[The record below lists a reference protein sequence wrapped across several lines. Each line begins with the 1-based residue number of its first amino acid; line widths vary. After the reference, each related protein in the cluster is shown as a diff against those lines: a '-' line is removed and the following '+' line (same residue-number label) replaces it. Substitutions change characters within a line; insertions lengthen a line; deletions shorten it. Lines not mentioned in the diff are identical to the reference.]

1 MLGSM
6 FHSADATTVF
16 GYCGWVLIT
25 LPIASLPFSLA
36 ASETPKRSA
45 YITSAPLSIIA
56 KAASL
61 AFGGSNQ
68 LLMKLTL
75 NSTCGLTSLAPAMKA
90 FIRRLTSGIG
100 KPPTRPILLLLVTP
114 PATIPER

>member
-1 MLGSM
+1 M
-6 FHSADATTVF
+6 FHSAEATTVS
-16 GYCGWVLIT
+16 GYLSCVSIT
-25 LPIASLPFSLA
+25 LPIASLPRSLA
-36 ASETPKRSA
+36 ASLTPKRSA

-75 NSTCGLTSLAPAMKA
+75 NSTFGLTSFAPAMKA
-90 FIRRLTSGIG
+90 FISRLTSGIG
-100 KPPTRPILLLLVTP
+100 KPPTMPMLLVLVMP
-114 PATIPER
+114 PAIMPDR